1 MLIKETFVLSRTAP
15 AVPFSSSLP
24 SNFVLLNKPLLLIV
38 LYQEDCAF
46 IFILNS
52 LHNWDAVLLYLDLN
66 KVTQRN
72 RCSLLYNYF
81 LLKNIKVD
89 RATGND
95 YVKTST

>member
-1 MLIKETFVLSRTAP
+1 MLIKETFVLPFITP
-15 AVPFSSSLP
+15 AVPFSSSPLK
-24 SNFVLLNKPLLLIV
+24 FVHLNKPLLLIV

-72 RCSLLYNYF
+72 RCSLLYRHF
-81 LLKNIKVD
+81 VLKITEVLSHRKLNHVVD
-89 RATGND
+89 AT
-95 YVKTST
+95 